1 MSDGGRRNVFFKS
14 FVRTTAL
21 VFIQIEIILSPLW
34 NVDVENKQVVV
45 TADANIHTI
54 LDTKG

>member
-14 FVRTTAL
+14 FVKTTGL
-21 VFIQIEIILSPLW
+21 VFIQIETILSPLW

-45 TADANIHTI
+45 TTEAKIYTI